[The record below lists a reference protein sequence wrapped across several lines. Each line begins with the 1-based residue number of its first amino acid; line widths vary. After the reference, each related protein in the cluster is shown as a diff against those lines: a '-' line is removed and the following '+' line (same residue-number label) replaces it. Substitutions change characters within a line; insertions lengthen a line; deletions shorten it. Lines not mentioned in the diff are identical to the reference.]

1 MPGALR
7 DGWSPS
13 KLSDSIDKFENQI
26 LNIKKL
32 PCDSETLD
40 HSPNGNESAKK

>member
-7 DGWSPS
+7 EGWSPS

-26 LNIKKL
+26 LNIKKI
-32 PCDSETLD
+32 PCDLENLS
-40 HSPNGNESAKK
+40 HSPNRNESEKK